1 MKKYELTEKHHTYVK
16 LRRIVAMRNIPEI
29 GVKKG
34 DLGGWIER
42 EDNLSQEGSCWV
54 SGKAQIFGEARVCGR
69 AQVFGKARVYGKA
82 QVYGY
87 ARVYDRAYVSDRAR
101 VYGEAQIYGEAY
113 ISGFAWVYDKAR
125 VSGKAQVSGYARVS
139 GEAQIFGKA
148 QVFGKARVC
157 DGKWN
162 ISPLY
167 LQGTK
172 NSLTTG
178 AHDKLII
185 GCHEYSVSHWLEHYA
200 KIGQQEGY
208 TDEQIHEYAIFIHMA
223 ANWLKRNFPN
233 SN

>member
-1 MKKYELTEKHHTYVK
+1 MKKYELTEEQHHTYVK
-16 LRRIVAMRNIPEI
+16 LRRIVAMRDIPEI

-54 SGKAQIFGEARVCGR
+54 SGKAQVYGKAHVSGKAQIFGEARVY
-69 AQVFGKARVYGKA
+69 GKAR
-82 QVYGY
+82 VYGY
-87 ARVYDRAYVSDRAR
+87 ARVYGEAWVF
-101 VYGEAQIYGEAY
+101 GEAQ
-113 ISGFAWVYDKAR
+113 
-125 VSGKAQVSGYARVS
+125 VSGKAQVY
-139 GEAQIFGKA
+139 GEACVYGEGQVYGDAQVYGKA
-148 QVFGKARVC
+148 WVYGEARVC
-157 DGKWN
+157 GGKWN

-172 NSLTTG
+172 HSLTTS

-185 GCHEYSVSHWLEHYA
+185 GCHECSVSHWLEHYA

-223 ANWLKRNFPN
+223 ADWLKRNFPN